1 MLVAASPALEEG
13 AAAGVPQWGGGSLL
27 QQGFLCTA
35 RNFLCGLGE
44 SLTAAAASLRQPWG
58 LQRPQQGVGISSSRY
73 VPKFLSHSPN
83 LAFFCRGAFFTS
95 WHPEETDFRHWQTQG
110 EETTAKTLPAGVE
123 TSRRGDPKPLL
134 GLPPRSPF
142 KAKVVRRKIFYFFF
156 LKSNK

>member
-1 MLVAASPALEEG
+1 MVAASPALEEG

-35 RNFLCGLGE
+35 RSVQAGGVTNSSS
-44 SLTAAAASLRQPWG
+44 SLPTAALG

-110 EETTAKTLPAGVE
+110 KETTAKTLPAGLQ